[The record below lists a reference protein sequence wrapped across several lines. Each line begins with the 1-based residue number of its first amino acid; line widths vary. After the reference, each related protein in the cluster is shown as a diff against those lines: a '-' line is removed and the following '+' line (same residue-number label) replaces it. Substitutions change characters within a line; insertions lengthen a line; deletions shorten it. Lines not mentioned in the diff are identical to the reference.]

1 LCLAFHKKK
10 QLALKIAEL
19 KDCLNTIILPEMTQ
33 KNEKGLP
40 DYRLILLAVG
50 FLWLFY
56 HLLPILSPF
65 FVAMILSYI
74 CNPLVDRM
82 ARIQIATH
90 TIGRVLASLA
100 IMLLLMLILLI
111 LLLIVIPLLQKEFST
126 VIERLPV
133 YLNNFRTQIEPWLM
147 QHFGI
152 SPLLDTAQ
160 LQEVLTKNWKSA
172 SNYLGQFLLA
182 LSNHGLAL
190 IGWLVNL
197 LLLPVV
203 LFYLLRDWH
212 TLIANIAVT
221 IPRPW
226 LKKTTEIAQ
235 DIDQVLSGFLRG
247 QLSVMLA
254 MSVFYSVGLMFTGL
268 ELAIPIGLLAGL
280 LGFVPYF
287 GIITGIS
294 LATLAA
300 ILQYSSFDHLL
311 PVLAVFGMGQV
322 VEGMWLTPWL
332 VGDRIGLHPV
342 VVIFALLA
350 GGQLFGFTG
359 ILVAL
364 PVSAA
369 IAVGFRHARQHYL
382 QSDLYLN

>member
-1 LCLAFHKKK
+1 M
-10 QLALKIAEL
+10 
-19 KDCLNTIILPEMTQ
+19 NTIILTKMTILPEMPQ

-40 DYRLILLAVG
+40 DYRLILLAVAC
-50 FLWLFY
+50 LWLVY
-56 HLLPILSPF
+56 LLLPILSPF
-65 FVAMILSYI
+65 LIAVILSYI
-74 CNPLVDRM
+74 CNPLVDTL
-82 ARIQIATH
+82 AQVQIPKRK
-90 TIGRVLASLA
+90 IGRICASLA
-100 IMLLLMLILLI
+100 VMLLLALVLLT
-111 LLLIVIPLLQKEFST
+111 LLLIVTPLLQKETNT
-126 VIERLPV
+126 VIERLPY
-133 YLNNFRTQIEPWLM
+133 YLNNFRVQVEPWLM

-152 SPLLDTAQ
+152 SPIFDTAQ

-190 IGWLVNL
+190 IGWLANL

-212 TLIANIAVT
+212 ALVANIAET

-226 LKKTTEIAQ
+226 LNKTTEIAQ
-235 DIDQVLSGFLRG
+235 EIDQVLSGFLRG
-247 QLSVMLA
+247 QLSVMLT
-254 MSVFYSVGLMFTGL
+254 MSFLYSVGLLFTGL
-268 ELAIPIGLLAGL
+268 ELAIPIGLLSGL
-280 LGFVPYF
+280 LGFVPYL
-287 GIITGIS
+287 GIITGVS
-294 LATLAA
+294 LAIMAA
-300 ILQYSSFDHLL
+300 ILQYSSLDHLI
-311 PVLAVFGMGQV
+311 PVLAVFGAGQV
-322 VEGMWLTPWL
+322 MESMLLTPWL

-369 IAVGFRHARQHYL
+369 IAVGLRHAKQHYL
-382 QSDLYLN
+382 QSDLYLK